1 MEELF
6 DVYLFRLVNAI
17 WKNLIKNKL
26 FTLDK
31 KIARRGR
38 NMG

>member
-6 DVYLFRLVNAI
+6 DVYLFWLANAI
-17 WKNLIKNKL
+17 QKNLIKNKR

-31 KIARRGR
+31 KIARWGR